1 MADWNS
7 AQYLKFKAQ
16 RTQPA
21 IDLAARINIE
31 NPLEIIDI
39 GCGPGNSTSV
49 LKKRFPNAHAVG
61 ADFSENMLEAARRDN
76 PDCDFIRLDVGGD
89 LSGFSGKYD
98 VVFSNAC
105 IQWVSDH
112 AALLPS
118 LFSMLRKGGV
128 LAVQIPFNFEEPI
141 HQIIGRTV
149 ASSKWNGKFE
159 NPSIF
164 FTLSEGEYFDILSEL
179 TDDFE
184 LWKTVYFHRMPSIDS
199 IIEWYKSTG
208 LKPYLEALSDDDKEK
223 FIADIKE
230 ELVREYPAQ
239 KNGEVIF
246 RFPRFFFTAK
256 KEN

>member
-31 NPLEIIDI
+31 NPLDIIDI

-49 LKKRFPNAHAVG
+49 VKKRFPNVHAVG

-76 PDCDFIRLDVGGD
+76 PDCDFIKLDVSGD
-89 LSGFSGKYD
+89 LSEFKGKYD

-105 IQWVSDH
+105 IQWVPDH

-141 HQIIGRTV
+141 HQIIGRIV
-149 ASSKWNGKFE
+149 SSTKWNEKFE

-164 FTLSEGEYFDILSEL
+164 FTLSEGEYFDILSEM
-179 TDDFE
+179 TNNFE

-208 LKPYLEALSDDDKEK
+208 LKPYLEVLSDDEKEE
-223 FIADIKE
+223 FITDIKE

-239 KNGEVIF
+239 KNGEIIF